1 MNNYP
6 VIITTSNKTLSRI
19 RGAVG
24 KEEGK
29 QGIDWIG
36 VKEREHFMSRLNE
49 DLECKVTRFRLSAQ
63 IKGCSKVR

>member
-6 VIITTSNKTLSRI
+6 VTTSNKTLSRT

-29 QGIDWIG
+29 QGIDRFG
-36 VKEREHFMSRLNE
+36 VKERGHFISKLNE
-49 DLECKVTRFRLSAQ
+49 DLECKITRFRLSAQ
-63 IKGCSKVR
+63 IKGSSKVR